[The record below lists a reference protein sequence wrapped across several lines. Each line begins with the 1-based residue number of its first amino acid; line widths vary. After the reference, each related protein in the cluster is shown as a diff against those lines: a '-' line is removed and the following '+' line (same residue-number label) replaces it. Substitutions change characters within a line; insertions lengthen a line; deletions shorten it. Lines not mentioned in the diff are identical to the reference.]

1 LVSDQDIRWC
11 PGCGDFAILKQVQNI
26 IPLLNIPKHKI
37 AFVSGIGCSS
47 RFPYYMNT
55 YGIHSIHGRATSV
68 ASGLKIANPD
78 LSVWVVTGDGD
89 ALSIGGNHLIHLMR
103 RNIDVN
109 VMLFNNQIYGLTKGQ
124 FSPTSTDKLIT
135 KSSPFGASNYALNP
149 LALALASGA
158 TFIARSIDREAKH
171 LQQTLIDTASHK
183 GTSLIE
189 IYQNCHIYND
199 GAFDKHTERGVKDEH
214 NIILKHG
221 EPMTFGDN
229 KGIMLDGLTP
239 KIVSL
244 DEYSKEDL
252 IIHNTSDRTLAMI
265 LARLGEAE
273 FIDFPRAFGV
283 IYQESRTCFEDQ
295 FHTFHSG
302 VNKDIF
308 KDILNRK
315 SYLLK

>member
-1 LVSDQDIRWC
+1 
-11 PGCGDFAILKQVQNI
+11 
-26 IPLLNIPKHKI
+26 
-37 AFVSGIGCSS
+37 
-47 RFPYYMNT
+47 MNT

-124 FSPTSTDKLIT
+124 FSPTSIDKIVT
-135 KSSPFGASNYALNP
+135 KSSPFGANNYALNP

-158 TFIARSIDREAKH
+158 TFVARSIDREAKH
-171 LQQTLIDTASHK
+171 LQHTLIETAKHK

-199 GAFDKHTERGVKDEH
+199 GAFDKHTERGVKDEN
-214 NIILKHG
+214 NIILTNG
-221 EPMTFGDN
+221 EPLTFGDN
-229 KGIMLDGLTP
+229 KGVMLDGLTP
-239 KIVSL
+239 KVVSL
-244 DEYSKEDL
+244 DRYSKEDL
-252 IIHNTSDRTLAMI
+252 IKHNTADRTLAMI
-265 LARLGEAE
+265 ISRLGEAE

-283 IYQESRTCFEDQ
+283 IYQEDRNCFESQ
-295 FHTFHSG
+295 FNTTNKG
-302 VNKDIF
+302 VSTESF
-308 KDILNRK
+308 SEILNKK
-315 SYLLK
+315 SYQLK